1 MKPTAHNALIATL
14 GTVLGLVVGSLSV
27 FTFLEKRITE
37 TATEKTATAMRIQ
50 SVELRLSELKSDFW
64 TDKAETRAALGSL
77 QSLTS
82 AANER
87 LLKLELTKPEPMN
100 RGQ

>member
-1 MKPTAHNALIATL
+1 MVATL

-50 SVELRLSELKSDFW
+50 SVELKLSELKTDFW
-64 TDKAETRAALGSL
+64 TDKAETKTAISQL
-77 QSLTS
+77 QEAS
-82 AANER
+82 AASHDR
-87 LLKLELTKPEPMN
+87 LLKLELTNTNP
-100 RGQ
+100 